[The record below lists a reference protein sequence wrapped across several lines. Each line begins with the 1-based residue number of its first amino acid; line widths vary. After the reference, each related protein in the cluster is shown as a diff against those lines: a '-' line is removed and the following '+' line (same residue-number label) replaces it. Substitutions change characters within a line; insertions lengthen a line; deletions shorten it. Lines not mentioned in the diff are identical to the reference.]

1 MDELSIYE
9 PSQKMLDALEA
20 GWSEKSLTEADATF
34 GLYLKSR
41 ILDYDNVCTVLGML
55 ISIED
60 ISSMQPYSQLIQSDV
75 IVSVEHQ
82 DTFSIMTNKTTINVK
97 DVLTPNMDEIVL
109 IPRGFRAISGILALM
124 PHISEQSHCG
134 SSDHRHVAEITSVSH
149 KKVTFQ
155 FKINE
160 ETGKY
165 EHCIPHFL
173 KTNIRYDVIFRAPRI
188 PIRLMHHALD
198 VLQKNSNLRRY
209 LFPIVD
215 LDKQPTPVSNK
226 LSTLSLYNSSIR
238 TNDEQLQAVNQIVAG
253 PNPRAPYIVFGPPGT
268 GKTTT
273 IVEAI
278 LQLYRQGNRILV
290 TAGSNSACDTIALRL
305 YECLELHGLETEHLR
320 RVYATSYS
328 KHKKPVLLKK
338 NSMCISNKSLEE
350 GYLSSYK
357 IIVATLCSVGRI
369 FTCSSSNRFT
379 HVFIDEAAASTEAE
393 ALMGVVFKDALSSCH
408 VILSGDHKQLGAVI
422 KNDRVASLGLGES
435 LMERLLAHKL
445 YEVDKSGN
453 YDQTLQ
459 TRLRR
464 NYRSHPEIVG
474 IYNKLYYNGELI
486 PLAPLDQV
494 SQAANWSVLPNGKF
508 PILFQE
514 ASGSTQRENHST
526 SSFNDLEANIVCW
539 MVLKLLCD
547 GLGNGHKVKQ
557 EDIGIIT
564 PYLAQCKVINRK
576 LRDRHQNNVE
586 VGSVESYQ
594 GREKTIIIASMVSS
608 FKSTHFL
615 SNPRRVN
622 VLLSRAKS
630 LMILIGNPV
639 TLSKNKDF
647 KFIIDQCRENG
658 NLLSQQQVEDDIK
671 KTDNAKTDANNGL
684 SALERQLVKLNI
696 NR

>member
-1 MDELSIYE
+1 MEELSIYE

-20 GWSEKSLTEADATF
+20 GWSEKSLTKADATF

-41 ILDYDNVCTVLGML
+41 ILNYDNVCTVLRML

-75 IVSVEHQ
+75 IVRVEHLN
-82 DTFSIMTNKTTINVK
+82 TFSIMPNKTTINVK

-109 IPRGFRAISGILALM
+109 IPRGFRAISGVLALM
-124 PHISEQSHCG
+124 PHISEQSRCG
-134 SSDHRHVAEITSVSH
+134 SLDHRHVAEITSVSH
-149 KKVTFQ
+149 EKVTFQ

-160 ETGKY
+160 ETLEY
-165 EHCIPHFL
+165 EHCNPHFL

-198 VLQKNSNLRRY
+198 VLQENSNLRRY

-215 LDKQPTPVSNK
+215 LDKQPRPVSKK
-226 LSTLSLYNSSIR
+226 LSTLNLYNSSIR
-238 TNDEQLQAVNQIVAG
+238 TNDEQLQAVKQIVAG
-253 PNPRAPYIVFGPPGT
+253 PNPQAPYIVFGPPGT

-278 LQLYRQGNRILV
+278 MQLDRHLDNRILV

-305 YECLELHGLETEHLR
+305 YECLESHEFETKHLT

-338 NSMCISNKSLEE
+338 NSMCISNKSLEM
-350 GYLSSYK
+350 GNLSSYK

-393 ALMGVVFKDALSSCH
+393 ALMGVVFKDILSSCH

-422 KNDRVASLGLGES
+422 KNDRVASLGLGQS

-486 PLAPLDQV
+486 PLAPLAQV
-494 SQAANWSVLPNGKF
+494 SQAAHWTVLPNGKF
-508 PILFQE
+508 PILFQA
-514 ASGSTQRENHST
+514 ASGSTKRENHST
-526 SSFNDLEANIVCW
+526 SSFNDLEADIVCW

-608 FKSTHFL
+608 FKRTHFL

-630 LMILIGNPV
+630 LMILIGNPI
-639 TLSKNKDF
+639 TLSENKDF

-671 KTDNAKTDANNGL
+671 NNLDNAN
-684 SALERQLVKLNI
+684 
-696 NR
+696 